1 MPLLTSPQVYVD
13 ALGPTKQYEQFL
25 SSQFPGIN
33 FTVTAKADSKYTI
46 VGAASVAAKVT
57 RDAWIEGWVFEEDAQ
72 DPLEAQ
78 IKRTWS
84 TKLGSGYPSGA
95 HFQLFVPS
103 SHVDEL
109 YTADPNTK
117 EWIKESLEKTF
128 GYPSIAR
135 FSWTTIK
142 VVLDGKAHEVKWY
155 AMLDQRIALL
165 TRSKD

>member
-1 MPLLTSPQVYVD
+1 M
-13 ALGPTKQYEQFL
+13 
-25 SSQFPGIN
+25 
-33 FTVTAKADSKYTI
+33 TAKADSKYTI

-72 DPLEAQ
+72 QDPLEAP

-95 HFQLFVPS
+95 HFQLFLPS
-103 SHVDEL
+103 SRVGKP
-109 YTADPNTK
+109 YIADPNTK
-117 EWIKESLEKTF
+117 TWIKESLERTF

-155 AMLDQRIALL
+155 AMLDQL
-165 TRSKD
+165 TTYLTDTF

>member
-1 MPLLTSPQVYVD
+1 VLINPQVYVD
-13 ALGPTKQYEQFL
+13 ALGPTKQYEQLL

-33 FTVTAKADSKYTI
+33 FTVAAKADSKYTI

-72 DPLEAQ
+72 QDALEAQ
-78 IKRTWS
+78 SKRTWS

-95 HFQLFVPS
+95 YFEFFFSS
-103 SHVDEL
+103 SHVGEL
-109 YTADPNTK
+109 CVTDPNTK
-117 EWIKESLEKTF
+117 LWVQESLDRTF

-142 VVLDGKAHEVKWY
+142 VVLEGKAHEVKWC
-155 AMLDQRIALL
+155 AISFGWL
-165 TRSKD
+165 TH